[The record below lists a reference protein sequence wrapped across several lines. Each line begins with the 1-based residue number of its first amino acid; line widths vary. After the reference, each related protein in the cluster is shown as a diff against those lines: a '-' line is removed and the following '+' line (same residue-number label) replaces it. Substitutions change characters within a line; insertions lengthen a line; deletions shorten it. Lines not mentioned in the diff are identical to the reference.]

1 MGNIVG
7 RKITVGA
14 HKVEIVKEIAEGDF
28 PRDPPSLS
36 RQAQATD
43 FKTRWFLVCLSGQRC
58 FIWEDLCPQKNAC
71 E

>member
-36 RQAQATD
+36 L
-43 FKTRWFLVCLSGQRC
+43 K
-58 FIWEDLCPQKNAC
+58 
-71 E
+71 